1 MSTINANSSGIV
13 FTGNT
18 DGTLDLATGGTTR
31 VTVTSGG
38 NLNFAG
44 TGQRITGDMSNATV
58 GSRLSFQN
66 SVTNGQT
73 IIGVLPNGS
82 STTSGISFEG
92 DSATTNGTIF
102 QMLNNAA
109 GAGDARFN
117 AGIRG
122 TGTYLPITFYTGG
135 SERVRIDTSGNV
147 GIGIATPL
155 QRFNAVNTSITGG
168 APATSGSAADPNAVA
183 RFQAG
188 SVAMDVGVYAAGQM
202 WIQPRSFTNYAT
214 NYDLVLQPNGGNV
227 GIGTA
232 TPGAK
237 LDISNGQFRLSTAY
251 QVQWF
256 NGATQLGSILCDSGP
271 NLTFQTGSSN
281 TERMRIDSSGNVGI
295 GTASPT
301 DSSGFGRCIDM
312 QSTTGAALYLRDS
325 DATST
330 YGYFAYEGGGTRACY
345 FGAIGADTI
354 IRFITAGSERGRV
367 TAAGEWLIGGTTDN
381 GAYNL
386 QCNGTGVWGAGA
398 YVNGSDVRLKD
409 NITTLNDGLNVIN
422 QLRPVTFK
430 YKPGYSKDQS
440 TQPGFIAQE
449 LQAILAGKDYVDGV
463 VQAGPK
469 HLNVAYQTL
478 IPILVKSIQELAAKV
493 AALEGN

>member
-31 VTVTSGG
+31 
-38 NLNFAG
+38 
-44 TGQRITGDMSNATV
+44 
-58 GSRLSFQN
+58 
-66 SVTNGQT
+66 
-73 IIGVLPNGS
+73 
-82 STTSGISFEG
+82 
-92 DSATTNGTIF
+92 
-102 QMLNNAA
+102 MLID
-109 GAGDARFN
+109 GA
-117 AGIRG
+117 
-122 TGTYLPITFYTGG
+122 
-135 SERVRIDTSGNV
+135 
-147 GIGIATPL
+147 
-155 QRFNAVNTSITGG
+155 
-168 APATSGSAADPNAVA
+168 
-183 RFQAG
+183 
-188 SVAMDVGVYAAGQM
+188 
-202 WIQPRSFTNYAT
+202 
-214 NYDLVLQPNGGNV
+214 
-227 GIGTA
+227 
-232 TPGAK
+232 
-237 LDISNGQFRLSTAY
+237 
-251 QVQWF
+251 
-256 NGATQLGSILCDSGP
+256 
-271 NLTFQTGSSN
+271 
-281 TERMRIDSSGNVGI
+281 GNVGI
-295 GTASPT
+295 GTASPNALLDVSGANKKLSIT
-301 DSSGFGRCIDM
+301 DTSAGVERGALLFYESTSAIWEIQNRDVELVIFNRVSGYRRDISIGRTSGNVGIGGTAGAANKLQVTGTLPTSSGVSRSCISTATIPSGTTTAAIGFETSLTTQATSFTNATTYHFAASNLTIGAGSAVTNQIGFYAGSALTAATNNYGFFSDIASGSNRWNFYAAGTAQNYFAGNVGIGVTVPVDTNSFGRAVDI
-312 QSTTGAALYLRDS
+312 QSNTGAAIYMRDS
-325 DATST
+325 DATT
-330 YGYFAYEGGGTRACY
+330 NYGLCAFEGGGTRAFY
-345 FGAIGADTI
+345 LGAYGSDTVM
-354 IRFITAGSERGRV
+354 RFLTNGSERGRI

-493 AALEGN
+493 AALEGK

>member
-31 VTVTSGG
+31 LTVTSGG

-44 TGQRITGDMSNATV
+44 TGQRITGDFSNATE
-58 GSRLSFQN
+58 SNRLAFQ
-66 SVTNGQT
+66 
-73 IIGVLPNGS
+73 S
-82 STTSGISFEG
+82 STTNGGTRVNIL
-92 DSATTNGTIF
+92 TNGTGTASSLDVF
-102 QMLNNAA
+102 GVSDPTNAA
-109 GAGDARFN
+109 VMRVRQSGTESQLLAS
-117 AGIRG
+117 ITG
-122 TGTYLPITFYTGG
+122 TGTYLPMTFYTGG

-147 GIGIATPL
+147 GIGGAAGAANKLQVTGTLPTSSGVSRSCISTATIPSGTTTAAIG
-155 QRFNAVNTSITGG
+155 FETSLTTQ
-168 APATSGSAADPNAVA
+168 ATSFTNATTYHFAASNLTIGAGSAVTNQIG
-183 RFQAG
+183 FYAG
-188 SVAMDVGVYAAGQM
+188 SALTAATNNYGFFSDIASGSNRWNFYAAGTAQ
-202 WIQPRSFTNYAT
+202 NYFA
-214 NYDLVLQPNGGNV
+214 GNV
-227 GIGTA
+227 GIGVTVPVD
-232 TPGAK
+232 TN
-237 LDISNGQFRLSTAY
+237 S
-251 QVQWF
+251 
-256 NGATQLGSILCDSGP
+256 
-271 NLTFQTGSSN
+271 
-281 TERMRIDSSGNVGI
+281 
-295 GTASPT
+295 
-301 DSSGFGRCIDM
+301 FGRAVDI
-312 QSTTGAALYLRDS
+312 QSNTGAAIYMRDS
-325 DATST
+325 DATT
-330 YGYFAYEGGGTRACY
+330 NYGLCAFEGGGTRAFY
-345 FGAIGADTI
+345 LGAYGSDTVM
-354 IRFITAGSERGRV
+354 RFLTNGSERARITAG
-367 TAAGEWLIGGTTDN
+367 GEVYIAGTTDQ

-409 NITTLNDGLNVIN
+409 NITTLNDGLNIIN

-493 AALEGN
+493 AALEGK

>member
-38 NLNFAG
+38 NFNFAG
-44 TGQRITGDMSNATV
+44 TGQRITGDFSNATIAN
-58 GSRLSFQN
+58 RPMFQS
-66 SVTNGQT
+66 SVTNGSSNIQA
-73 IIGVLPNGS
+73 LPNGTGTVAGLLAFGS
-82 STTSGISFEG
+82 SDPANSGFAAFQILNAGDTRITSGI
-92 DSATTNGTIF
+92 T
-102 QMLNNAA
+102 
-109 GAGDARFN
+109 
-117 AGIRG
+117 G
-122 TGTYLPITFYTGG
+122 TGTYVPITFYTGG
-135 SERVRIDTSGNV
+135 SEKVRIDTSGNV
-147 GIGIATPL
+147 GIGTASPGFL
-155 QRFNAVNTSITGG
+155 FDASNASAAVDYVAGRFISNAAGSGESRTWLKVEKGTTYGG
-168 APATSGSAADPNAVA
+168 AVGGYISQGVGAGLLLGTQNATS
-183 RFQAG
+183 
-188 SVAMDVGVYAAGQM
+188 
-202 WIQPRSFTNYAT
+202 
-214 NYDLVLQPNGGNV
+214 
-227 GIGTA
+227 
-232 TPGAK
+232 TP
-237 LDISNGQFRLSTAY
+237 
-251 QVQWF
+251 V
-256 NGATQLGSILCDSGP
+256 
-271 NLTFQTGSSN
+271 
-281 TERMRIDSSGNVGI
+281 ERMRIDHLGNVGI

-493 AALEGN
+493 AALEGK